1 MALFGDIMKYF
12 VTGASGMLGTTL
24 YRLFTKAG
32 HQVISTDLNPLDPWT
47 IKLDVRDKDKVY
59 SMIKENSPDWALN
72 LAALTD
78 LEYCEEHPQEAFDT
92 NAMGAEN
99 VALACKDLGIKMVH
113 ISTAGVFD
121 GESDRPYT
129 EDDEPNPINVYGKSK
144 HEGDKKVV
152 SIMKAYFIF
161 RAGWMMGSGD
171 RDKKFVKKI
180 LKQVDSGQTII
191 YGLIDKLGCPTYTLD
206 FASGILKMTN
216 ESKDYGLY
224 HMVSEG
230 NCSRYD
236 VAVKIKD
243 ILQLNHVWVKEVSG
257 DFFNESFYAPRPTCE
272 VMENK
277 KFHEKGIEVM
287 RNWQEAITD
296 YLSEYFLY
304 KYQFKAREIFEKYEP
319 GFGTDGKPVVSIV
332 TTAYKNEKFNEKYF
346 DTVNNQTYKNVE
358 VIFVDNLS
366 PDNTFEDS
374 KKRLKNGKI
383 VLSAENYGCAGGNN
397 LGALHSTGKYI
408 FLLGPDMWSDPKLVE
423 NLVNAAEKNSRNIY
437 AAKQYT
443 YDAREFIS
451 CGIASDVFGYPAR
464 TYTPDGKKQ
473 LKKVFYADGSGVF
486 MPLEE
491 YIKVGM
497 MDEDTFL
504 FAEDVDLSWKAH
516 MVGMDVFPVPDAIL
530 YHYSGGSVGIG
541 GYPTKDQK
549 YVTTSK
555 RRFMAERNIIRNI
568 LKNYSWWNILWVL
581 PYYMLINLAEFLAL
595 TLTGQFNSAYDS
607 YIKAYTWNIKN
618 FKSTLR
624 KRKGIQRVRTKG
636 DYEVMKS
643 MYLLPHKF
651 LALLELGIPKV
662 NK

>member
-1 MALFGDIMKYF
+1 
-12 VTGASGMLGTTL
+12 
-24 YRLFTKAG
+24 
-32 HQVISTDLNPLDPWT
+32 
-47 IKLDVRDKDKVY
+47 
-59 SMIKENSPDWALN
+59 
-72 LAALTD
+72 
-78 LEYCEEHPQEAFDT
+78 
-92 NAMGAEN
+92 
-99 VALACKDLGIKMVH
+99 
-113 ISTAGVFD
+113 
-121 GESDRPYT
+121 
-129 EDDEPNPINVYGKSK
+129 
-144 HEGDKKVV
+144 
-152 SIMKAYFIF
+152 
-161 RAGWMMGSGD
+161 
-171 RDKKFVKKI
+171 
-180 LKQVDSGQTII
+180 
-191 YGLIDKLGCPTYTLD
+191 
-206 FASGILKMTN
+206 
-216 ESKDYGLY
+216 
-224 HMVSEG
+224 
-230 NCSRYD
+230 
-236 VAVKIKD
+236 
-243 ILQLNHVWVKEVSG
+243 
-257 DFFNESFYAPRPTCE
+257 
-272 VMENK
+272 MENK

-304 KYQFKAREIFEKYEP
+304 KYQFKAREVFEKYEP
-319 GFGTDGKPVVSIV
+319 GFGSNGKPVVSIV

-397 LGALHSTGKYI
+397 LGALHSSGKYI
-408 FLLGPDMWSDPKLVE
+408 FLLGPDTWSDPKLVE
-423 NLVNAAEKNSRNIY
+423 NLVNAAEKNPRNIY

-443 YDAREFIS
+443 YDAKEFIS

-464 TYTPDGKKQ
+464 PYTSDGKKQ

-516 MVGMDVFPVPDAIL
+516 MVGMDVFPVPDAVL

-607 YIKAYTWNIKN
+607 YIKAYTWNIRN

-643 MYLLPHKF
+643 MYLIPHKF